1 MSERRDDLLDEAVLR
16 RALRFEA
23 DERVPRFDA
32 GAIALASRRRPF
44 GPYTAFGALGG
55 AVVLAV
61 TAWGIW
67 TAIFAA
73 FPAVAD
79 AAISAA
85 IDAAVAVATL
95 LIPIA
100 DFAAQPAVPLSLV
113 AALGVAILHELR
125 DRREHAHA
133 DAS

>member
-1 MSERRDDLLDEAVLR
+1 VSERRDDLLDEAVLR

-23 DERVPRFDA
+23 DERVPRFNA
-32 GAIALASRRRPF
+32 GAIALAAQRLPF
-44 GPYTAFGALGG
+44 GRYTAFGALAA

-61 TAWGIW
+61 AAIGIW

-100 DFAAQPAVPLSLV
+100 DFAAQPAVPLSLL
-113 AALGVAILHELR
+113 AALGVAIVHELR

>member
-1 MSERRDDLLDEAVLR
+1 MSERRDDLLDERVLR
-16 RALRFEA
+16 RALRFES

-32 GAIALASRRRPF
+32 GAIALGSRRPF
-44 GPYTAFGALGG
+44 GWYTAFGTLAG
-55 AVVLAV
+55 AAVLAF
-61 TAWGIW
+61 TAVGVW

-73 FPAVAD
+73 VPSVAG
-79 AAISAA
+79 AAISTA

-95 LIPIA
+95 LAPIA

-113 AALGVAILHELR
+113 AALGVAILHELL
-125 DRREHAHA
+125 DRREHVHA

>member
-32 GAIALASRRRPF
+32 GAIALHSQRLPF
-44 GPYTAFGALGG
+44 ARYTAFGAFAA
-55 AVVLAV
+55 AVVLALAV
-61 TAWGIW
+61 VGIW

-73 FPAVAD
+73 FPSVAD
-79 AAISAA
+79 AAISAT

-95 LIPIA
+95 LLPIA
-100 DFAAQPAVPLSLV
+100 EFAAQPAVPLSLL

-125 DRREHAHA
+125 DRREHVHA

>member
-23 DERVPRFDA
+23 DERVPRFNA
-32 GAIALASRRRPF
+32 GAIALAAQRHPF
-44 GPYTAFGALGG
+44 GRYTPFGALAA
-55 AVVLAV
+55 AVVLAL
-61 TAWGIW
+61 AAIGIW

-100 DFAAQPAVPLSLV
+100 DFAAQPAVPLSLL

>member
-16 RALRFEA
+16 RALRFES
-23 DERVPRFDA
+23 DERVPRFNA
-32 GAIALASRRRPF
+32 GAIALAAQRRPF
-44 GPYTAFGALGG
+44 GRYSAYGVLGG
-55 AVVLAV
+55 AAILAV
-61 TAWGIW
+61 TAWGVW

-73 FPAVAD
+73 FPSVAD
-79 AAISAA
+79 TAISAA
-85 IDAAVAVATL
+85 IDVAVAVATL

-100 DFAAQPAVPLSLV
+100 DFAAQPAVPLSLL
-113 AALGVAILHELR
+113 AALGIAILHELR